1 MTRRARWIGI
11 GVPETASLRT
21 LCEGL
26 AQTQARDADPIVI
39 WGKTSAHLCLCD
51 GIDEVWVDE
60 GQHVFVLIV
69 PLRLA
74 PGRSRRWIAWA
85 LAPAIAACRVLGVRA
100 YFEGRDLWVA
110 GRRAAGAGCATIG
123 ACAVIVSSLPHASAG
138 GTSVAARLRE
148 AIEAQFGWQFETSWP
163 STAERQAIGEAR

>member
-1 MTRRARWIGI
+1 MTRRARWIGV
-11 GVPETASLRT
+11 GTPEPDSLRT

-39 WGKTSAHLCLCD
+39 WGKSSSHAYLGEGAD
-51 GIDEVWVDE
+51 AVWVDE

-85 LAPAIAACRVLGVRA
+85 LAPAIAVCRSLGVRA
-100 YFEGRDLWVA
+100 YFEGRDLRVA

-123 ACAVIVSSLPHASAG
+123 ACAVIVSSLPCAFASG
-138 GTSVAARLRE
+138 LPVATRLRE
-148 AIEAQFGWQFETSWP
+148 AIEVQFGWQFETSWP
-163 STAERQAIGEAR
+163 NSAERRAMGEAG